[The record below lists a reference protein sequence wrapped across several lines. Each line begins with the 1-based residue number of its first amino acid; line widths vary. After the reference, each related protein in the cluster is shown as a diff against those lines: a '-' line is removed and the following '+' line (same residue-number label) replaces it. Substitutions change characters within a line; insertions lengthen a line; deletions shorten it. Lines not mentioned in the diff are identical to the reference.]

1 MSDKKKK
8 KGGFG
13 RFLTTLIVLSIVS
26 LIIGFGLMYFVE
38 IPKDFNF
45 LQGVIQ
51 AEEDVTFGLSI
62 SLVVLFL
69 CLACW
74 LFASTK
80 NDDGGLP
87 AQMTRGNY
95 DVDSDQKGSA
105 RWLTDKEIDTLFPKC
120 SYDDAYKEKING
132 FVVQTKRIGSRT
144 YANYRSG
151 HHCLIIGSTGSGK
164 TIRFVIPTMQLLG
177 RSKLHPS
184 IVVTDPKGELYAS
197 QTKLYKANGYDIIT
211 INLREPLKKSNC
223 WNPCYMAYCEYQDAI
238 SQKSLIKRH
247 IGKVEAK
254 DGLQIAGELSN
265 FKEAWFEFSGYAF
278 STLKDAMIEAERRT
292 NSLKAKA
299 QESISDL
306 VSTVYA
312 ESLRKA
318 NDPYWVKSGQSMVQG
333 LLLAMLEDSEIK
345 DLGITPQRFNLG
357 TVSSILSL
365 RVDLLKSY
373 FNIRDASSNAK
384 RIASSA
390 INAPESGTR
399 ESIISTALAD
409 LTPFADPDIQYIT
422 CNNDIDFK
430 NIGRKPTAV
439 FLIIPD
445 EKENRHVFASL
456 FITQAYKALV
466 ELASSSEGKGGSCP
480 HPVNFMIDEF
490 ANMPVIPGMDNK
502 ITVARSR
509 GISFMLIIQ
518 ALSQLN
524 AKYTAEVAKIISS
537 NCNMQVF
544 LASNDNETAEY
555 FSKICGEKTTRE
567 KNISVGPDGKES
579 ISYSLNS
586 RALIKPE
593 ELLTL
598 PAGTSIVKLLREQP
612 AKVNQVEYWKDPSYI
627 MGEQKVTTKWNPNIF
642 SFDVDGYYDIATRCK
657 NDAMYKLEHVN
668 TYTLKEEPKEEE
680 DDADTDTSSSF
691 SKKPLFDTGDD
702 DTSFSNMDITKKDPF
717 DNDDFDLNIDDW
729 LNDADLSWD
738 SLFEDEDEKKPTQP
752 IATTSEIVNAAA
764 ENQNILTNEN
774 KTEDIKNMSEWID
787 IFGGRSNSNI

>member
-1 MSDKKKK
+1 MGKKKEK
-8 KGGFG
+8 KNGFKK
-13 RFLTTLIVLSIVS
+13 F
-26 LIIGFGLMYFVE
+26 LIILLVMVG
-38 IPKDFNF
+38 
-45 LQGVIQ
+45 
-51 AEEDVTFGLSI
+51 I
-62 SLVVLFL
+62 SLAAGFAIATYVELPPAVAFIVNVVDLGNDTLNMAASIAILVMFFL
-69 CLACW
+69 IMCW

-80 NDDGGLP
+80 TSDSGTP
-87 AQMTRGNY
+87 RQMTNGDY
-95 DVDSDQKGSA
+95 DVNSDQKGSA
-105 RWLTDKEIDTLFPKC
+105 RWLTDKEIDQLFPKC
-120 SYDDAYKEKING
+120 SYDDAYKLEING
-132 FVVQTKRIGSRT
+132 FVVQTKRVGSKT

-151 HHCLIIGSTGSGK
+151 YHCLIIGSTGSGK
-164 TIRFVIPTMQLLG
+164 TIRFVVPTMQLLG

-184 IVVTDPKGELYAS
+184 IVVTDPKGELYRS
-197 QTKLYKANGYDIIT
+197 QTKLYKANGYDIVS
-211 INLREPLKKSNC
+211 INLREPLKKSSC
-223 WNPCYMAYCEYQDAI
+223 WNPCYMAYCEYQEALQ
-238 SQKSLIKRH
+238 QKNLIKRH
-247 IGKVEAK
+247 IDKLESFPKLTV
-254 DGLQIAGELSN
+254 AGRRAD
-265 FKEAWFEFSGYAF
+265 FKEVWYEFSGYAF
-278 STLKDAMIEAERRT
+278 SNVKDAMIEAERKA

-306 VSTVYA
+306 VDTVYA
-312 ESLRKA
+312 ESQRKA
-318 NDPYWVKSGQSMVQG
+318 NDPYWVKSGKSMVQG

-345 DLGITPQRFNLG
+345 DLGITAERFNLG
-357 TVSSILSL
+357 TISSILSL
-365 RVDLLKSY
+365 RVELLKSY
-373 FNIRDASSNAK
+373 FNIRDSSSNAK

-430 NIGRKPTAV
+430 NIGRKPTVV

-466 ELASSSEGKGGSCP
+466 ELASSNEGKNGACP
-480 HPVNFMIDEF
+480 HPVNFIIDEF

-524 AKYTAEVAKIISS
+524 AKYTADVAKIISS

-567 KNISVGPDGKES
+567 KNVSVGHDGKES
-579 ISYSLNS
+579 FSYSLNS

-598 PAGTSIVKLLREQP
+598 PEGTSIVKLLRQQP
-612 AKVNQVEYWKDPSYI
+612 AKLHQVEFWKDSSYI
-627 MGEQKVTTKWNPNIF
+627 MGEQSVEAKWNPNVF
-642 SFDVDGYYDIATRCK
+642 TFDVDGYYDIAIRCQ
-657 NDAMYKLEHVN
+657 NDAMYKINHVN
-668 TYTLKEEPKEEE
+668 IYSLLNNKDE
-680 DDADTDTSSSF
+680 DDTSSDNKKNDSDDDSDTDTSF
-691 SKKPLFDTGDD
+691 TNMEIDKKDD
-702 DTSFSNMDITKKDPF
+702 DLDI
-717 DNDDFDLNIDDW
+717 NIDDW

-738 SLFEDEDEKKPTQP
+738 SLFEDDDVKKPTEP
-752 IATTSEIVNAAA
+752 IATTADIVNAAA
-764 ENQNILTNEN
+764 ENKDILTEDTKVENITTINDWLEIFEN
-774 KTEDIKNMSEWID
+774 KNTN
-787 IFGGRSNSNI
+787 NI

>member
-1 MSDKKKK
+1 MKEKKQKK
-8 KGGFG
+8 SFFKILLILLIISLGVGFIVPFAIDIPEDLNIIG
-13 RFLTTLIVLSIVS
+13 PILGVDEEIGIPLTVSVIVLFAMLAIWMFSATKDSDSGV
-26 LIIGFGLMYFVE
+26 
-38 IPKDFNF
+38 PK
-45 LQGVIQ
+45 
-51 AEEDVTFGLSI
+51 A
-62 SLVVLFL
+62 
-69 CLACW
+69 
-74 LFASTK
+74 
-80 NDDGGLP
+80 
-87 AQMTRGNY
+87 MTRGDY
-95 DVDSDQKGSA
+95 DVNSDQKGSA
-105 RWLTDKEIDTLFPKC
+105 RWLTDKEIDVLFPRC
-120 SYDDAYKEKING
+120 SYDEAYHHEING
-132 FVVQTKRIGSRT
+132 FVVQTKRIGNKT

-151 HHCLIIGSTGSGK
+151 YHCLIIGSTGSGK

-177 RSKLHPS
+177 RSKSHPS
-184 IVVTDPKGELYAS
+184 IVVTDPKGELYHS
-197 QTKLYKANGYDIIT
+197 QTKLYKANGYDIIS
-211 INLREPLKKSNC
+211 INLREPLKKSSC
-223 WNPCYMAYCEYQDAI
+223 WNPCYMAYCEYQEALE
-238 SQKSLIKRH
+238 QKSLIKRH
-247 IGKVEAK
+247 TDKVESHPRLKLTVAK
-254 DGLQIAGELSN
+254 EKYN
-265 FKEAWFEFSGYAF
+265 EVWYEFNGFAF
-278 STLKDAMIEAERRT
+278 ANARDAMVEAERKS

-299 QESISDL
+299 QESINDL
-306 VSTVYA
+306 VDTVYA
-312 ESLRKA
+312 ESQRKA
-318 NDPYWVKSGQSMVQG
+318 NDPYWVKSGKSMVQG

-345 DLGITPQRFNLG
+345 DLGITPSRFNLG

-373 FNIRDASSNAK
+373 FNIRDSSSNAK
-384 RIASSA
+384 RIASAA

-430 NIGRKPTAV
+430 NIGRRPTVV

-466 ELASSSEGKGGSCP
+466 ELASSPEGKNGACP
-480 HPVNFMIDEF
+480 HPVNFLVDEF

-524 AKYTAEVAKIISS
+524 AKYTADVAKIISS

-567 KNISVGPDGKES
+567 KNVSVGADGKES
-579 ISYSLNS
+579 ISYTLNS

-612 AKVNQVEYWKDPSYI
+612 AKLNQVEFWKDPSYI
-627 MGEQKVTTKWNPNIF
+627 MGEQKIDTKWNPNVF
-642 SFDVDGYYDIATRCK
+642 TFDIDGYYDIAIRCK

-668 TYTLKEEPKEEE
+668 SYSLLEKK
-680 DDADTDTSSSF
+680 DDDDDDTSST
-691 SKKPLFDTGDD
+691 KKTKSTSLFDDDDDD
-702 DTSFSNMDITKKDPF
+702 DTSFMLKETKKK
-717 DNDDFDLNIDDW
+717 DDFDDINIDDW
-729 LNDADLSWD
+729 LNDADLSWE
-738 SLFEDEDEKKPTQP
+738 SLFEDDDVKKPTEP
-752 IATTSEIVNAAA
+752 IATTADIVNAAA
-764 ENQNILTNEN
+764 ENKNILTEEN
-774 KTEDIKNMSEWID
+774 TVENISTINDWMEMFNTKNNNN
-787 IFGGRSNSNI
+787 F